1 MNTLQFVRAVISES
15 AHIFIL
21 ITPAKGAHHMKAKRM
36 VAAIA
41 AVSIISLGLAACTAS
56 GPSKPAGKVA
66 LTVEDYFVP
75 PADPVIDKIYASCAV
90 STDTKLTLNH
100 VPGAGLIAKV
110 LQQASSKTLPDV
122 LMLDNPDVQ
131 QIAASGALSPVTNFG
146 LSGKGASV
154 GTVKASTYKGKLYG
168 LQPIANS
175 IALFYNKDMLSA
187 AGITPPTTWA
197 ELAADATKLTTPKTY
212 GFAFSGINTYEGTW
226 QFMPFMWSNGGS
238 EKDLNSPQNV
248 QTLAF
253 LTSLITD
260 GSTSKSVVGWAQSDV
275 DNQFIAGKAAM
286 MINGPWQIPS
296 LQAAKGLNWAY
307 VQIPTRTSSQVSQ
320 SPLGGEDYTIP
331 NTGDKTK
338 QAAAAKFIAC
348 ITSAKN
354 ETENAAANEEVPTNV
369 AADAAFAQANPN
381 LAGFLQIIKN
391 GRARTALLGAGWP
404 AAATT
409 IYQAE
414 QLGLTGKASPADAWT
429 QAASQ

>member
-1 MNTLQFVRAVISES
+1 
-15 AHIFIL
+15 
-21 ITPAKGAHHMKAKRM
+21 MKATRL
-36 VAAIA
+36 VAVLA
-41 AVSIISLGLAACTAS
+41 AASIISFGLAACSSPGT
-56 GPSKPAGKVA
+56 SKPTGPVA

-90 STDTKLTLNH
+90 STNTKLTLEH

-122 LMLDNPDVQ
+122 LMIDNPDVQ
-131 QIAASGALSPVTNFG
+131 QIAASGALAPITDFG
-146 LSGKGASV
+146 LSGAGVSK
-154 GTVKASTYKGKLYG
+154 GTVTAATYKGKLYG

-197 ELAADATKLTTPKTY
+197 ELTDDAKKLTTPTTY

-238 EKDLNSPQNV
+238 EKNLNSPQNV
-248 QTLAF
+248 QSLAF
-253 LTSLITD
+253 LTGLIND
-260 GSTSKSVVGWAQSDV
+260 GSMSKSVVGWSQADV

-286 MINGPWQIPS
+286 MVNGPWQIPS
-296 LQAAKGLNWAY
+296 LTAAKGLNWSY

-331 NTGDKTK
+331 NTGNKTK
-338 QAAAAKFIAC
+338 QAAAGKFIAC

-354 ETENAAANEEVPTNV
+354 ETANASANLEVPANI
-369 AADAAFAQANPN
+369 AAGEAFAKANPN
-381 LAGFLQIIKN
+381 LAGFLTIIKN
-391 GRARTALLGAGWP
+391 GRARTALLGADWP
-404 AAATT
+404 AAATK
-409 IYQAE
+409 IYTAE
-414 QLGLTGKASPADAWT
+414 QLGLTGKASPADAWK
-429 QAASQ
+429 QADSQ

>member
-1 MNTLQFVRAVISES
+1 
-15 AHIFIL
+15 
-21 ITPAKGAHHMKAKRM
+21 MKAKRA
-36 VAAIA
+36 VAVLA
-41 AVSIISLGLAACTAS
+41 AVSIISFGLAACTAS
-56 GPSKPAGKVA
+56 SPSKPTGKVA

-75 PADPVIDKIYASCAV
+75 PADPVIDKIYAGCAA
-90 STDTKLTLNH
+90 TTNTKITLEH

-131 QIAASGALSPVTNFG
+131 QIAASGALAPITNFG
-146 LSGKGASV
+146 LSGKGVSK
-154 GTVKASTYKGKLYG
+154 GTVTASTYKGKLYG

-187 AGITPPTTWA
+187 AGITPPKTWA
-197 ELAADATKLTTPKTY
+197 ELTADATKLTTPTTY

-238 EKDLNSPQNV
+238 EKNLNSPQDV
-248 QTLAF
+248 QALAF
-253 LTSLITD
+253 LTNLVND

-286 MINGPWQIPS
+286 MVNGPWQIPS
-296 LQAAKGLNWAY
+296 LTATKGLNWGY
-307 VQIPTRTSSQVSQ
+307 VQIPTRTTSQVSQ

-338 QAAAAKFIAC
+338 QAAAGKFIAC

-354 ETENAAANEEVPTNV
+354 ETANAAANLEVPANI
-369 AADAAFAQANPN
+369 AAGAAFAKANPS
-381 LAGFLQIIKN
+381 LAGFLTIIKN
-391 GRARTALLGAGWP
+391 GRARTALLGAAWP
-404 AAATT
+404 AAATK
-409 IYQAE
+409 IYTAE

-429 QAASQ
+429 QADSQ

>member
-1 MNTLQFVRAVISES
+1 
-15 AHIFIL
+15 
-21 ITPAKGAHHMKAKRM
+21 MKATRT
-36 VAAIA
+36 VAVLA
-41 AVSIISLGLAACTAS
+41 AVSIISFGLAACTAS
-56 GPSKPAGKVA
+56 SPSKPAGKVA

-90 STDTKLTLNH
+90 STNTKITLEH

-131 QIAASGALSPVTNFG
+131 QIAASGALAPITNFG
-146 LSGKGASV
+146 LSGDGVSK
-154 GTVKASTYKGKLYG
+154 GTVTAATYKGKLYG

-187 AGITPPTTWA
+187 AGITPPKTWA
-197 ELAADATKLTTPKTY
+197 QLTADATKLTTPTTY

-238 EKDLNSPQNV
+238 EKNLNSPQNV
-248 QTLAF
+248 QALAF
-253 LTSLITD
+253 LTNLVND

-286 MINGPWQIPS
+286 MVNGPWQIPS
-296 LQAAKGLNWAY
+296 LQATKGLNWGY
-307 VQIPTRTSSQVSQ
+307 VQIPTRTTSQVSQ

-331 NTGDKTK
+331 STGDKTK
-338 QAAAAKFIAC
+338 QAAAGKFIAC

-354 ETENAAANEEVPTNV
+354 ETANAAANLEVPANI
-369 AADAAFAQANPN
+369 AAGAAFAKANPS
-381 LAGFLQIIKN
+381 LAGFLAIIKN
-391 GRARTALLGAGWP
+391 GRARTALLGAQWP
-404 AAATT
+404 AAATK
-409 IYQAE
+409 IYTAE

-429 QAASQ
+429 QADSQ

>member
-1 MNTLQFVRAVISES
+1 
-15 AHIFIL
+15 
-21 ITPAKGAHHMKAKRM
+21 MKPKRM
-36 VAAIA
+36 VAVLA
-41 AVSIISLGLAACTAS
+41 AASLVSLGLAACSTAGTS
-56 GPSKPAGKVA
+56 APAGTTA

-90 STDTKLTLNH
+90 TTNAKLTLEH

-131 QIAASGALSPVTNFG
+131 QIAASGALTPITNYG
-146 LSGKGASV
+146 LSGAGVAE
-154 GTVKASTYKGKLYG
+154 GTVAASTYQGKLYG

-197 ELAADATKLTTPKTY
+197 ELTADAKKLTTPTTY

-248 QTLAF
+248 QALAF
-253 LTSLITD
+253 LTNLVND
-260 GSTSKSVVGWAQSDV
+260 GSTSKSVVSWAQSDV

-286 MINGPWQIPS
+286 MVNGPWQIPS

-307 VQIPTRTSSQVSQ
+307 VPIPTRTASQTSQ
-320 SPLGGEDYTIP
+320 SPLGGEDYTVP

-338 QAAAAKFIAC
+338 EAAAGKFVAC
-348 ITSAKN
+348 VTSAKN
-354 ETENAAANEEVPTNV
+354 ETANAAANEELPSNN
-369 AADAAFAQANPN
+369 AAAAAFAKANPS
-381 LAGFLQIIKN
+381 LAGFLTIIQH
-391 GRARTALLGAGWP
+391 GRARTALLGADWP
-404 AAATT
+404 AAATK
-409 IYQAE
+409 IYTAE
-414 QLGLTGKASPADAWT
+414 QLGLTGKATPAAAWA
-429 QAASQ
+429 QADSQ

>member
-1 MNTLQFVRAVISES
+1 
-15 AHIFIL
+15 
-21 ITPAKGAHHMKAKRM
+21 MKATRL
-36 VAAIA
+36 VAALA
-41 AVSIISLGLAACTAS
+41 AVSIISLGLAACSPS
-56 GPSKPAGKVA
+56 GTSKPTGKVA

-90 STDTKLTLNH
+90 STNTKLTLEH

-122 LMLDNPDVQ
+122 LMIDNPDVQ
-131 QIAASGALSPVTNFG
+131 QIAASGALAPITDFG
-146 LSGKGASV
+146 LSGAGVSK
-154 GTVKASTYKGKLYG
+154 GTVTAATYKGKLYG

-197 ELAADATKLTTPKTY
+197 ELTDDAKKLTTPTTY

-248 QTLAF
+248 QALAF
-253 LTSLITD
+253 LTNLIND
-260 GSTSKSVVGWAQSDV
+260 GSMSKSVVGWSQADV

-286 MINGPWQIPS
+286 MVNGPWQIPS
-296 LQAAKGLNWAY
+296 LTAAKSLNWAY

-331 NTGDKTK
+331 NTGNKTK
-338 QAAAAKFIAC
+338 QAAAGKFIAC
-348 ITSAKN
+348 ITNAKN
-354 ETENAAANEEVPTNV
+354 ETANAAANLEVPANI
-369 AADAAFAQANPN
+369 AAGDAFAQANPN
-381 LAGFLQIIKN
+381 LAGFLKIIKN
-391 GRARTALLGAGWP
+391 GRARTALLGADWP
-404 AAATT
+404 AAATK
-409 IYQAE
+409 IYTAE
-414 QLGLTGKASPADAWT
+414 QLGLTGKASPADAWK
-429 QAASQ
+429 QAGSQ